1 MFAATTQQT
10 IAFIVFVSAGIG
22 AVFFFIGN
30 SRKAKP
36 EIGSE
41 IELAPNRKPYLDDEQ
56 LEGPRLE
63 RVLLWGVLSLMI
75 IGVGLPLYWITEP
88 NRQRGAV
95 DYFDERLAGKTYHH
109 GQPVGGGALFAA
121 TDEGGFNCSG
131 CHGGDAGIGG
141 EVAYTLTD
149 PVSGELRQVFWKA
162 PRLDLATS
170 RWTDEQ
176 LIDILTYGRPFS
188 PMPAWGILGGGPM
201 NDQQLD
207 NLVRYLH
214 KIARDAGFES
224 DSGLPN
230 TEAIRE
236 ANDAGIVEEKAVL
249 LGLDDELAEL
259 ETQLGEAESDAD
271 KEEIQAEIDDLVAE
285 ITGDSSVEGEALFN
299 LNCARCHTQGWS
311 YDEPKESGGGGMG
324 PPLYNVDDQFPDV
337 EDHIDFVTNGRK
349 RGERYGETGQFDGQ
363 MPFFLNLLSE
373 EQIAAIVDYE
383 RSLVREEA

>member
-22 AVFFFIGN
+22 AVFFLIGN

-41 IELAPNRKPYLDDEQ
+41 IELAPNRKPYLDDEE

-63 RVLLWGVLSLMI
+63 KALLWGVLSLMV

-88 NRQRGAV
+88 NRQRGAI

-141 EVAYTLTD
+141 EVQYTLTD
-149 PVSGELRQVFWKA
+149 PVTGDLRQVFWKA
-162 PRLDLATS
+162 PALDTATL
-170 RWTDEQ
+170 RFTDAQ
-176 LIDILTYGRPFS
+176 LTDILTYGRPFS
-188 PMPAWGILGGGPM
+188 PMPAWGIAGGGPM
-201 NDQQLD
+201 NDQQIS

-214 KIARDAGFES
+214 KLADDKGSLSENREAAQAAS
-224 DSGLPN
+224 
-230 TEAIRE
+230 TEA
-236 ANDAGIVEEKAVL
+236 AA
-249 LGLDDELAEL
+249 AEL
-259 ETQLGEAESDAD
+259 ERLRNLETLLEEAEAKVDEAEDEDAR
-271 KEEIQAEIDDLVAE
+271 EEAEAVVARIEAEIALNQPKTLGA
-285 ITGDSSVEGEALFN
+285 ALFN

-311 YDEPKESGGGGMG
+311 YSEPTEPGGGGFG
-324 PPLYNVDDQFPDV
+324 PPLYNVEDQFPV
-337 EDHIDFVTNGRK
+337 AEDHIDFVTNGRQ
-349 RGERYGETGQFDGQ
+349 RGERYGETGQASGR
-363 MPFFLNLLSE
+363 MPYFLNVLTA
-373 EQIAAIVDYE
+373 EQIEAIVEYE
-383 RSLVREEA
+383 RSLAREES